1 MDEKQRKKQYTA
13 EVMTAAM
20 VMGLGMFVVMFL
32 QYLLRDAGG
41 MLGVLLSFANL
52 GVVVA
57 VLIIYG
63 RRAAALC
70 PPDPQ
75 RRPNGFTYGRAFGF
89 SVLVSLLS
97 GIIYGAG
104 YFLLTEVIDP
114 QFYGD
119 TINEVAKL
127 YVSSGLMTAEQVQAG
142 VALMHNLFVVILA
155 NMIAM
160 LFQGGFVALFT
171 SAIVR
176 YRPNNFPQ
184 NPQGL

>member
-41 MLGVLLSFANL
+41 ILGVLLSFANL
-52 GVVVA
+52 AVVVA

>member
-52 GVVVA
+52 AVVVA